1 VGKYPNVVAV
11 KRGGKIACYRARL
24 VFPFDAELGYKPK
37 PLDFYGATEREA
49 HTKRANYKPEST
61 PNETTPFVAFLK
73 DEFIPSQEARYK
85 NGELSWTR
93 YSDRKSR
100 LERFIIEPKDKPQLE
115 AARIRKVVLGKLKAQ
130 VVEEFFNAL
139 EREGVGAI
147 TRGKLRNDLRLALKQ
162 AKRRIPERVG
172 DYFED
177 VHVPTLARKPR
188 KLFDAEQI
196 LRVIND
202 PAKPANHRALVA
214 FQFVTQCRPSE
225 MFALTWPD
233 VDLKNGLV
241 TFDKAVRR
249 TDDGF
254 KVTPGS
260 KTAQKGVRQVPLG
273 ANLRQLLRTLKA
285 VATANGDADGPVFT
299 WQGKR
304 DRRPKPLNKD
314 RMRYAWRDAKES
326 LGLPDGPDFYSLKHL
341 GNSHALRHG
350 VAAET
355 QAKKMGHT
363 TPRMARETYRQIADP
378 ELCAAAQVFDVAVGC

>member
-1 VGKYPNVVAV
+1 M
-11 KRGGKIACYRARL
+11 
-24 VFPFDAELGYKPK
+24 
-37 PLDFYGATEREA
+37 
-49 HTKRANYKPEST
+49 
-61 PNETTPFVAFLK
+61 
-73 DEFIPSQEARYK
+73 
-85 NGELSWTR
+85 
-93 YSDRKSR
+93 
-100 LERFIIEPKDKPQLE
+100 
-115 AARIRKVVLGKLKAQ
+115 
-130 VVEEFFNAL
+130 
-139 EREGVGAI
+139 
-147 TRGKLRNDLRLALKQ
+147 RLALKQ

-196 LRVIND
+196 LKVIND

-225 MFALTWPD
+225 MFALTFPD
-233 VDLKNGLV
+233 LDLKNGLV
-241 TFDKAVRR
+241 TFEKAVRR
-249 TDDGF
+249 TDAGF
-254 KVTPGS
+254 KVTAGT

-273 ANLRQLLRTLKA
+273 ANLTQLLRALKA
-285 VATANGDADGPVFT
+285 VATANGYGDGPVFT

-304 DRRPKPLNKD
+304 DKRAKPLNKD

-378 ELCAAAQVFDVAVGC
+378 ELCAAAQVFDVMPQSVEKQGALLTG